1 MIGYIMLG
9 VKDIKKSGAFYDKVL
24 GTVGATRKMD
34 HGKFILWNDAADN
47 PSFSICIP
55 YDGNPP
61 TVGNGS
67 MVAFP
72 VEKPEDVHKVYD
84 CAIENGAMDEGS
96 PGMRDGGYYI
106 GYFRDLDGNKLA
118 AYFYDNENKQH
129 L

>member
-1 MIGYIMLG
+1 MMIGYTMVG
-9 VKDIKKSGAFYDKVL
+9 VKDIGKSAAFYDKVL
-24 GTVGATRKMD
+24 GTMGATRKMEYE
-34 HGKFILWNDAADN
+34 KFILWNDAADH

-55 YDGNPP
+55 YDGNEA

-67 MVAFP
+67 MIAFP
-72 VEKPEDVHKVYD
+72 VKSEEMVHKVYD
-84 CAIENGAMDEGS
+84 CAIKNGATSEGE

-118 AYFYDNENKQH
+118 AYHYPHDDH